1 MVCSHA
7 GIGVR
12 GNWTQILMPKT
23 VGLNITD
30 MNFSEETMHK
40 RTNIG
45 RFLWHKIL
53 RLSECGYGG
62 RKKKSGT
69 FGVGMTVRDTK

>member
-1 MVCSHA
+1 
-7 GIGVR
+7 
-12 GNWTQILMPKT
+12 MPKT